1 MKDAVSLIDKHIHI
15 KEINFK
21 IVDFCFV
28 PGSNHLY
35 VKLKKSDSVCIN
47 YLYSDLLPYLIEQI
61 KL

>member
-28 PGSNHLY
+28 PRSDHLY